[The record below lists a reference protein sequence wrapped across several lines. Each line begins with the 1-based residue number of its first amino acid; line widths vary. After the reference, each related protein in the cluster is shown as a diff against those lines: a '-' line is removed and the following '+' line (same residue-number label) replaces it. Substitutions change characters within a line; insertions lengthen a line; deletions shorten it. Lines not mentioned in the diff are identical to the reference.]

1 MNDIRHNSLDDGVS
15 FMKNPKIAEML
26 KQYRKINHLSVSDV
40 AEYLRTK
47 DVDIAVKTIYGWE
60 SGQTQPSAD
69 NLMHLCRLYKIQDI
83 LATFGY
89 QTAPDHLAPL
99 SNKERQLIYS
109 YRKHPE
115 LQKAID
121 KLLDL
126 TEEKEIIKTEEI

>member
-1 MNDIRHNSLDDGVS
+1 
-15 FMKNPKIAEML
+15 MKNPRIAEML

-47 DVDIAVKTIYGWE
+47 NVDIAIKTIYGWE

-89 QTAPDHLAPL
+89 QTSPDNLTL

-109 YRKHPE
+109 YREHPE

-121 KLLDL
+121 KLLDMK
-126 TEEKEIIKTEEI
+126 EEKESIKTEEI